1 MGYDDTI
8 QAIIN
13 ILASLPPPPR
23 KSRKRVNST
32 GDGVIRISPVQI
44 ERNKMKK
51 RIWSEEEKEKARE
64 LLKKHSYS
72 TVGKMLH
79 RSKNSVIGVLYRDK
93 IKSGYIPPLDSKY
106 ARIRK
111 YHRGFG

>member
-1 MGYDDTI
+1 MK
-8 QAIIN
+8 
-13 ILASLPPPPR
+13 R
-23 KSRKRVNST
+23 KKWT
-32 GDGVIRISPVQI
+32 Q
-44 ERNKMKK
+44 
-51 RIWSEEEKEKARE
+51 EEIEKARE

-72 TVGKMLH
+72 TVGNILH
-79 RSKNSVIGVLYRDK
+79 RSKNSVLGVLYRDK